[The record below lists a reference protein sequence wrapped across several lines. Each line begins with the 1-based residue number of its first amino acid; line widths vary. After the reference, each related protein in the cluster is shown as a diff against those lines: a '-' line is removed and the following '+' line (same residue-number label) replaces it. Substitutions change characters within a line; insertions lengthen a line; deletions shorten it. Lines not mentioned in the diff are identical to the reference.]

1 MEKERMPKRIETT
14 RMEGIREE
22 EDREIQKLIRYQSI

>member
-1 MEKERMPKRIETT
+1 VERMNNERMPKRIETT

-22 EDREIQKLIRYQSI
+22 ENKEI